1 MITELIKNLEKIT
14 ADVDG
19 KVIPS
24 NIREGV
30 EIFGVEGS
38 LEPLATERREVN
50 PSIVTHVVV
59 PDAHHNGF
67 HEVVVN
73 AVTHTI
79 DKNIEPNN
87 IKSGKKILGVA
98 GTLSKLSE
106 EDYNKALELEVEI
119 LGYTNYVVKSKL
131 LLGGD
136 DLSVDGTK
144 LVTTGTVEG
153 TRLILN

>member
-87 IKSGKKILGVA
+87 IRSGKRILGIS

-136 DLSVDGTK
+136 DHSVDGTK